1 MRLIPVAVL
10 LALSTA
16 CATTSGSSSRSEDL
30 APLQPVLFTSGAGA
44 LATPSDYMRVGQAAQ
59 RLQQDDEAV
68 LLVAG
73 YSDASGD
80 ASTNQTISQQRADLV
95 RQLLVE
101 AGVPGEKIIAVG
113 LGELPDTGNA
123 AGDRRVEFIFSS
135 SSDGV
140 ADQGELL
147 DVLSEA
153 QDAGEEAL
161 ADASSDDDD
170 GRGGDERSSSK
181 KSKKSK
187 KGDDGPDR
195 TPMETI
201 GLSDLDSFFARVQD
215 LRDILWNTTDA
226 LDEARGGLNDALG
239 LASDVAATDAVERL
253 KELAAGSVSVAM
265 AGGKPQLK
273 PTGAVPAEV
282 TRGID
287 AVNKLVGA
295 CTKAATN
302 LAQLPSKAQALV
314 AEAKAL
320 PAKVPTMAKDA
331 GMSLGEIG
339 QATKAVK
346 TNVGLT
352 VKFPDELTDTIDSAK
367 ELVDLVKSFAG

>member
-10 LALSTA
+10 VTLTTA
-16 CATTSGSSSRSEDL
+16 CATTSGSSTRSEDL
-30 APLQPVLFTSGAGA
+30 APLQPVLFSSGAGA
-44 LATPSDYMRVGQAAQ
+44 LATPADYMRVGQAAQ

-80 ASTNQTISQQRADLV
+80 ANTNQRISQQRAELV
-95 RQLLVE
+95 KQLLVD
-101 AGVPGEKIIAVG
+101 AGVPSEKIVAVG

-123 AGDRRVEFIFSS
+123 AGDRRVEFVFSS

-140 ADQGELL
+140 ASQDELL

-153 QDAGEEAL
+153 RDAGEEAL
-161 ADASSDDDD
+161 ADADDDD
-170 GRGGDERSSSK
+170 RGGDDEERSSSK

-187 KGDDGPDR
+187 GDEGPDR

-226 LDEARGGLNDALG
+226 LDEARSGLNDALG
-239 LASDVAATDAVERL
+239 LAADVAATDAVERL

-265 AGGKPQLK
+265 SGGKPQLK

-282 TRGID
+282 SRGID
-287 AVNKLVGA
+287 AANKLVSA
-295 CTKAATN
+295 CTRAATN
-302 LAQLPSKAQALV
+302 LAQLPGKAQALV

-367 ELVDLVKSFAG
+367 ELVELVKSFAG